1 MNRLNYTNEMTLHLK
16 LNMRLNMSF
25 LWTYGIGLSV
35 FFFCKA
41 SSVQKSPRDGLK
53 LKFSLAPSE
62 TLAPG
67 KTLRGEGCTTQVFC
81 NGSPK
86 HDSNFSPYNSNLTE
100 VVF

>member
-1 MNRLNYTNEMTLHLK
+1 MKRLNYTNEMTLHLK

-25 LWTYGIGLSV
+25 LWTYGVDLSV
-35 FFFCKA
+35 FFFCTA
-41 SSVQKSPRDGLK
+41 SSVQYGLQF
-53 LKFSLAPSE
+53 KFSLAPSE

-67 KTLRGEGCTTQVFC
+67 KRLRGEGCIIQVFC

-86 HDSNFSPYNSNLTE
+86 HESNFSPYDSTHTE